1 MRTIWGIV
9 IFSLL
14 TVLFNCILLYCY
26 IQGQRAAKK
35 TKRALSEGHTN
46 PAASTMTASE
56 EPITEKMPS
65 AESNNNSSSKKV
77 EIDIEKQESLP
88 AVPEETKTDDE
99 MKPEPPPVAVM
110 PN

>member
-14 TVLFNCILLYCY
+14 TVFFNCILLYCY

-35 TKRALSEGHTN
+35 TKRAITESHTN
-46 PAASTMTASE
+46 AAASTITASE
-56 EPITEKMPS
+56 EQITEKTPP
-65 AESNNNSSSKKV
+65 ESNNNKSSKKV

-88 AVPEETKTDDE
+88 SVPEETKTDDE